1 MNMIQQLLTVA
12 GILVALPFTVKLL
25 WKLYLLPLGFWLA
38 ATHLF
43 WPEWAAS
50 HETLCFALLGGCV
63 LFFLGAWGIRYAGKK
78 RRETEWLRH
87 VLTTA
92 PVLEYRPK
100 NAFHGETE

>member
-12 GILVALPFTVKLL
+12 GILVALPFAVKLL
-25 WKLYLLPLGFWLA
+25 WRLYLFPLGFWLA

-43 WPEWAAS
+43 WPEWAAL
-50 HETLCFALLGGCV
+50 HETLSFALLGGCL
-63 LFFLGAWGIRYAGKK
+63 LFFLGTWGIRYAGKK
-78 RRETEWLRH
+78 RREKEWLNH

-92 PVLEYRPK
+92 PVLEYRQK